1 MEWYTLAAIVFGA
14 LLICLA
20 SGMPIVFCLGVVSL
34 AVMFFLI
41 DPITISTMG
50 KKAFSLGTNFVLIA
64 VPLFILMA
72 EVVMFSGL
80 SESGFDVINKWL
92 GRLPGG
98 LALSSIGGCAIF
110 AAVTGSSVAN
120 TATIGTV
127 AIPEMMRAGYDKKL
141 ATGSI
146 AAGGALGILIP
157 PSTLMIVYAVI
168 TEQSLGHLF
177 IGGVFPGV
185 LLAGLFMFYILVR
198 ALINP
203 ALAPRPE
210 GVDWKDRILSLYKIL
225 PVVGLIFLVLGT
237 IYTGITTP
245 TEAAAVGAFGAVI
258 ISVAYRR
265 LTVRRMMDA
274 MIKASETT
282 CFVFFIMV
290 AGTIMAFVLSA
301 LEIPQ
306 NLVRW
311 VIALGL
317 SRWVIMIAINVLYLI
332 LGCLID
338 PASIVVLTVPILF
351 PVIIALGFDPI
362 WFGVIVTI
370 NMEMANI
377 TPPLGFNLFVMKG
390 ISPPDVTLGDI
401 IRGAMPFVIFQALG
415 LALCMIFPQLILWL
429 PSNMLKLAL

>member
-20 SGMPIVFCLGVVSL
+20 AGMPIVFCLGLVSL
-34 AVMFFLI
+34 GAMFFLV
-41 DPITISTMG
+41 DPITIRAMG
-50 KKAFSLGTNFVLIA
+50 IIAFTLGTNFVLIA

-80 SESGFDVINKWL
+80 SEGGFDVINKWL

-98 LALSSIGGCAIF
+98 LALSSIGGCAVF

-127 AIPEMMRAGYDKKL
+127 AIPEMMKAGYDKKL

-157 PSTLMIVYAVI
+157 PSLLMIVYAVV

-177 IGGVFPGV
+177 IGGVFPGI
-185 LLAGLFMFYILVR
+185 LLAGLFMLYIAAR
-198 ALINP
+198 SLINP
-203 ALAPRPE
+203 KIAPRPAR
-210 GVDWKDRILSLYKIL
+210 VSWKDRILSLYKIL

-245 TEAAAVGAFGAVI
+245 TEAAAVGAFGAVMI
-258 ISVAYRR
+258 ATAYRR
-265 LTVRRMMDA
+265 LTVRRMVGA

-290 AGTIMAFVLSA
+290 AGSIMAFALSA

-306 NLVRW
+306 GLVRW
-311 VIALGL
+311 VIDLGL
-317 SRWVIMIAINVLYLI
+317 SRWIIMIAINVLYLI
-332 LGCLID
+332 LGCIMD

-351 PVIIALGFDPI
+351 PIIIALGFDPI

-390 ISPPDVTLGDI
+390 ISPPDVTLGDV
-401 IRGAMPFVIFQALG
+401 IRGAMPFVICQALG

-429 PSNMLKLAL
+429 PSKMLKLV

>member
-34 AVMFFLI
+34 AAMFFLI
-41 DPITISTMG
+41 DPITVSTMG

-127 AIPEMMRAGYDKKL
+127 AIPEMMKSGYDKKL

-177 IGGVFPGV
+177 IGGVFPGI
-185 LLAGLFMFYILVR
+185 LLAGLFMLYIFTR
-198 ALINP
+198 AVINP
-203 ALAPRPE
+203 ALAPRPV
-210 GVDWKDRILSLYKIL
+210 GVSWKDRIFSLYKIL

-245 TEAAAVGAFGAVI
+245 TEAAAVGAFGAVMI
-258 ISVAYRR
+258 ALAYRR
-265 LTVRRMMDA
+265 LTLRRMVGA

-290 AGTIMAFVLSA
+290 AGTIMAFALSA

-311 VIALGL
+311 VIDMGL

-351 PVIIALGFDPI
+351 PVILALGFDPI